1 MTPYFSDAGIEIFC
15 GDSLELLREMP
26 AESVQC
32 CITSPPYW
40 GLRDYGIRPSIWG
53 GAVDC
58 QHDFECESIAT
69 EIGRGNWAQ
78 GMNGRGEVQPG
89 GRDAAAETVIRSSQ
103 ERGFCSKCG
112 AWLGCLGLEP
122 TPQLF
127 VTHMVT
133 LFAEVRR
140 VLAPDGTVW
149 LNLGDSYAA
158 SSGYSKQGQDGEMA
172 DRACAAPGGP
182 RERKLPGYRGD
193 RGAWEGKHAGR
204 LKQNGLDTSYGAAM
218 GPETQPNRL
227 PIDGLKPKDLIG
239 IPWRVAFALQAD
251 GWYLRSEIIWHKP
264 NPMPESVQDRPTRA
278 HEHLFLLS
286 KSERYFY
293 NAAAIA
299 EPLSP
304 DTHARYARG
313 RSNNHKWADGGPGK
327 QTIATNKPGSL
338 FAPQELAACE
348 NGTAL
353 LPIGRAPGVNP
364 KCAEPGSGVR
374 ANSDFSAAISR
385 RDIEAR
391 NKRTVWTIPTQPFP
405 EAHFATFPEDLVA
418 PCIFAGTKRG
428 DLVLDPFSGAATVA
442 VVAKRNGCRYVG
454 LELNP
459 EYCEIAARRLR
470 QSVFDFGEISS

>member
-1 MTPYFSDAGIEIFC
+1 VTPYFSDAGIEIFC

-26 AESVQC
+26 ADSVQC

-40 GLRDYGIRPSIWG
+40 GLRDYGTGQWEG
-53 GAVDC
+53 GSPDC
-58 QHDFECESIAT
+58 EHKNNHGGQGAT
-69 EIGRGNWAQ
+69 GERAGRGFT
-78 GMNGRGEVQPG
+78 GEQNFYKDVCLQ
-89 GRDAAAETVIRSSQ
+89 
-103 ERGFCSKCG
+103 CG
-112 AWLGCLGLEP
+112 ARRVDKQIGLER
-122 TPQLF
+122 TPYEYVDSLVALF
-127 VTHMVT
+127 R
-133 LFAEVRR
+133 EVRR
-140 VLAPDGTVW
+140 VLSPDGTLW

-158 SSGYSKQGQDGEMA
+158 GAGAVGDCPGGGKQGEKWLGRDDSKGRGTPKRCDANGRGHAEGTGQT
-172 DRACAAPGGP
+172 RYVGP
-182 RERKLPGYRGD
+182 
-193 RGAWEGKHAGR
+193 
-204 LKQNGLDTSYGAAM
+204 M
-218 GPETQPNRL
+218 TQPNRL
-227 PIDGLKPKDLIG
+227 PIEGLKPKDLVG

-264 NPMPESVQDRPTRA
+264 NPKPESVQDRPTRA

-313 RSNNHKWADGGPGK
+313 RSNKHKWADGWPGK

-442 VVAKRNGCRYVG
+442 AVAKRNGCRYVG

-470 QSVFDFGEISS
+470 QSVFDFEEISS